1 MDVGG
6 SERFQSHMT
15 VRLESCMEPTRVGE
29 GAGVRVVGLRW
40 AGGGWGWGGG
50 GRSDESHSV
59 KEKRLKRRL
68 SISPFDSVVPILG
81 VASHSEMSHLDD
93 KKVFVWLFLKKKKE
107 NRKSAHTH
115 LLY

>member
-1 MDVGG
+1 MHPCMDVGG
-6 SERFQSHMT
+6 SEWFQSHKT

-29 GAGVRVVGLRW
+29 EAGVEVGGW
-40 AGGGWGWGGG
+40 VGGGV
-50 GRSDESHSV
+50 ESHSV
-59 KEKRLKRRL
+59 KKKRLKRRL

-81 VASHSEMSHLDD
+81 VASHSEMSHLDE
-93 KKVFVWLFLKKKKE
+93 KKCLFGCFFFK

>member
-1 MDVGG
+1 
-6 SERFQSHMT
+6 
-15 VRLESCMEPTRVGE
+15 MEPTRVGE
-29 GAGVRVVGLRW
+29 GAGVEV
-40 AGGGWGWGGG
+40 GGWVGGEGG

-59 KEKRLKRRL
+59 KKKRLKRRL

-81 VASHSEMSHLDD
+81 VASHSEMSHLDE
-93 KKVFVWLFLKKKKE
+93 KKCFVFCFFFK